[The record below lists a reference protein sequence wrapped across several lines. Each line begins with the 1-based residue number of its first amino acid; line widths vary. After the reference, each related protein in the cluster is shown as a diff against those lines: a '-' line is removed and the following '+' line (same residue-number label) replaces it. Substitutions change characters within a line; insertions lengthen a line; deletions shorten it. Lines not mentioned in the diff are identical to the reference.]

1 VQDEWVPPGLQVQ
14 RQAADVLVPFL
25 AEDGLVDKCLAW
37 VASRD
42 SHIMDL
48 IRLRVIEA
56 MFSLVNKGV
65 VNIIEYNQNH
75 ADFAL
80 PADVADRYV
89 ANRLCYSIMWGF
101 GGSMPLV
108 EREALG
114 TFIAGQTTLAMPAL
128 GGEASLLDYWPSV
141 EDGEWKPWT
150 VRVPQVEVESHLV
163 ASPDV
168 VIPTVDTVRHEDAL
182 KAWLAEHRPVVL
194 CGPPGSGKTMTLMSS
209 LKALPDLELVSL
221 NFSSATT
228 PELLLKTFDQ
238 HCEYKRTQEGTVL
251 QPTVMGKW
259 LVIFCDECNLPAAD
273 KYGTQR
279 VITFLRQLVEQNG
292 FWRTTDHQWI
302 TLHRIQFVGAC
313 NPPTDAGRVPLTHRF
328 LRHVPLL
335 LVDFPSAESLRQI
348 YGTFYRALLK
358 LQPALRGH
366 AGPLT
371 EAMVEFYLASQQR
384 FVPDMQAHYIYS
396 PRELSRWMRALLEA
410 IKQVEGMT
418 LEDLMRLWV
427 HEGLRLFQD
436 RLVTRDEAKWTDETI
451 DAIVL
456 KHFPNLDSRCL
467 QRPILFS
474 NWLSKDYA
482 RVEREALRDHVKAR
496 LKVFYEE
503 ELDVP
508 LVVFDEVLDHI
519 LRIDRV
525 LRQPQGHALLIGVSG
540 GGKTVLS
547 RFVAW
552 MNGQSIF
559 TIKVNNRYTAEDFD
573 DDLRHVMKRAGCSDE
588 RICFIFDE
596 SNVLDS
602 AFLERMNTLL
612 ASGEVPGLFEGE
624 EWTSLMHACREAVQR
639 HGLLADTEDEMYK
652 WFTLQVRRN
661 LHIIFTM
668 NPASPDFHN
677 RSATSPALFNRCV
690 LDWFGEWS
698 ASALFQVGSEFTQN
712 VDLDDPS
719 YQLPSLL
726 PDLAEL
732 PLAVADGVAPSHRE
746 AVVAALVYIHS
757 TINEANMLLHR
768 QSGRS
773 NYVTPRHYLDFISH
787 LVHLVGEKREELEEQ
802 QLHVNVGLQKLLDT
816 QQQVADLQRSL
827 KEKSKVLEAKQSE
840 ANEKLAQMVQD
851 QQVAEQKRAAAQVLS
866 GQMEKQNA
874 EIQVKKERAYAD
886 LEKAEPAVEEARSA
900 VSGIRK
906 EHLDEIRALARPPD
920 KVKKTLE
927 AVSILLHHKKL
938 DWNNTRKLLMD
949 KAFIPSIVQ
958 FDSNAISAKD
968 RQAIQAEY
976 LSDKE
981 FNFESVNRAS
991 KACGPLVSWIIA
1003 QISYSDILNRIQPLR
1018 QEVADLE
1025 AAASDLS
1032 RRQDELQTTIAD
1044 LERSIGRYKDEYAAL
1059 IAQAQAIKTEMAT
1072 VSAKVERSIAL
1083 LSNLS
1088 SERDR
1093 WDASSAAFKAAMA
1106 TVVGDSILAAA
1117 FVAYIGVFDQRYRT
1131 MLLAKWKTRLI
1142 DLGLTF
1148 KTDLS
1153 VVEYLSDS
1161 DRRLAWHANSLPAD
1175 ELCVENAIMLERFN
1189 RYPLVI
1195 DPSGQ
1200 ASEFLMQQYRDR
1212 KIKKTSFLDSA
1223 FMKNLESALRFGTP
1237 LLVEDVESIDPVL
1250 NPVLNKEIRK
1260 TGGRILI
1267 RLGDQDVDFSP
1278 AFVIFLSTRDPNA
1291 HFTPDLCSRVTFVN
1305 FTVTPGSLQEQCLHE
1320 VLRAERPD
1328 IHQKRVDLM
1337 KLQGEFKVRLR
1348 GLEKALLE
1356 ALNESQ
1362 GSILDNDH
1370 VIATLERLKTEAG
1383 EINRKM
1389 RETETV
1395 MEEISAVSSEYNPL
1409 ALACSSIYFAL
1420 EQAASIHF
1428 LYQFSLRF
1436 FLALF
1441 RAVLHD
1447 NPKLAGVRGAT
1458 ERLAI
1463 LSGDMFSIAFQRVAR
1478 TLLHEDQLPF
1488 ALRLLQIRLRD
1499 APAAQQF
1506 DTRELDFLL
1515 KGADVTVTAS
1525 VSVPPVLAAL
1535 PFITEGQAKY
1545 LAELEKALPGSF
1557 AGVVDHVATNVDQWR
1572 IFFEDANGERAV
1584 PESWLATQ
1592 HQSTNAESVRLFRTL
1607 TLLKGLRPDRIIAGG
1622 SALVQALFAADFIR
1636 LPELDLGHV
1645 VEREAGPS
1653 TPLMLC
1659 SMPGYDASY
1668 KVDELAAQTKKPYK
1682 SLAIG
1687 SAEGFDQAEKAIQAG
1702 AKAGTWVLLKNVH
1715 LAPQWL
1721 VNLEKKL
1728 HSLEA
1733 KPGFRLF
1740 LTSEVHPAIPG
1751 ALLRL
1756 SRVLVFEPPPGVRA
1770 NLEHILAAIPAER
1783 MAKAPVERS
1792 RLHFLLAWLHAV
1804 VQERLRYAPLG
1815 WSKTFEFNESDMRCA
1830 LDTIDTWVDVAAHG
1844 RNNLPPERIPWSALK
1859 TLLAQTVYGGRIDN
1873 PFDQRLLESFLDYL
1887 FKPQAFDEAFALT
1900 PSLADADR
1908 LTAPEGKSRDDF
1920 ARWVRDVIPK
1930 RETPGWLGL
1939 PENAEMMLLVEAGRR
1954 TLGRLLKL
1962 QSMEDDEGLL
1972 PASDAA
1978 AETEALQRSADPRPA
1993 WIQALHASADKWLL
2007 LIPAPTKTGQETVSE
2022 ERLQDPLYRCF
2033 DREVRAGRS
2042 LVTKV
2047 RHDLGQV
2054 IQACKGEIKQT
2065 NYLRALI
2072 TDLSK
2077 GVVPKDWRRYAIPES
2092 VGVGA
2097 WLVDLAE
2104 RLQQLERLSGDML
2117 RSPRPVLTVWLGG
2130 LFLPEAF
2137 ITATRQA
2144 AARAH
2149 AWSLEHL
2156 ELHLLP
2162 SAAAAA
2168 AEPDAFVLQG
2178 LTLEGGA
2185 GWREDRL
2192 AIVPQLFTS
2201 MPDTA
2206 FVWRHT
2212 PDLVKQAQ
2220 TDAAVV
2226 NVPVYINGKRTEF
2239 LFDVDMP
2246 SPAGVAPS
2254 VWYQRGLALTAW
2266 ARDRT

>member
-1 VQDEWVPPGLQVQ
+1 
-14 RQAADVLVPFL
+14 
-25 AEDGLVDKCLAW
+25 
-37 VASRD
+37 
-42 SHIMDL
+42 
-48 IRLRVIEA
+48 
-56 MFSLVNKGV
+56 
-65 VNIIEYNQNH
+65 
-75 ADFAL
+75 
-80 PADVADRYV
+80 
-89 ANRLCYSIMWGF
+89 
-101 GGSMPLV
+101 
-108 EREALG
+108 
-114 TFIAGQTTLAMPAL
+114 
-128 GGEASLLDYWPSV
+128 
-141 EDGEWKPWT
+141 
-150 VRVPQVEVESHLV
+150 
-163 ASPDV
+163 
-168 VIPTVDTVRHEDAL
+168 
-182 KAWLAEHRPVVL
+182 
-194 CGPPGSGKTMTLMSS
+194 
-209 LKALPDLELVSL
+209 
-221 NFSSATT
+221 
-228 PELLLKTFDQ
+228 
-238 HCEYKRTQEGTVL
+238 
-251 QPTVMGKW
+251 
-259 LVIFCDECNLPAAD
+259 
-273 KYGTQR
+273 
-279 VITFLRQLVEQNG
+279 
-292 FWRTTDHQWI
+292 
-302 TLHRIQFVGAC
+302 
-313 NPPTDAGRVPLTHRF
+313 
-328 LRHVPLL
+328 
-335 LVDFPSAESLRQI
+335 
-348 YGTFYRALLK
+348 
-358 LQPALRGH
+358 
-366 AGPLT
+366 
-371 EAMVEFYLASQQR
+371 
-384 FVPDMQAHYIYS
+384 
-396 PRELSRWMRALLEA
+396 
-410 IKQVEGMT
+410 
-418 LEDLMRLWV
+418 
-427 HEGLRLFQD
+427 
-436 RLVTRDEAKWTDETI
+436 
-451 DAIVL
+451 
-456 KHFPNLDSRCL
+456 
-467 QRPILFS
+467 
-474 NWLSKDYA
+474 
-482 RVEREALRDHVKAR
+482 
-496 LKVFYEE
+496 
-503 ELDVP
+503 
-508 LVVFDEVLDHI
+508 
-519 LRIDRV
+519 
-525 LRQPQGHALLIGVSG
+525 
-540 GGKTVLS
+540 
-547 RFVAW
+547 
-552 MNGQSIF
+552 
-559 TIKVNNRYTAEDFD
+559 
-573 DDLRHVMKRAGCSDE
+573 
-588 RICFIFDE
+588 
-596 SNVLDS
+596 
-602 AFLERMNTLL
+602 
-612 ASGEVPGLFEGE
+612 
-624 EWTSLMHACREAVQR
+624 
-639 HGLLADTEDEMYK
+639 
-652 WFTLQVRRN
+652 
-661 LHIIFTM
+661 
-668 NPASPDFHN
+668 
-677 RSATSPALFNRCV
+677 
-690 LDWFGEWS
+690 
-698 ASALFQVGSEFTQN
+698 
-712 VDLDDPS
+712 
-719 YQLPSLL
+719 
-726 PDLAEL
+726 
-732 PLAVADGVAPSHRE
+732 
-746 AVVAALVYIHS
+746 
-757 TINEANMLLHR
+757 
-768 QSGRS
+768 
-773 NYVTPRHYLDFISH
+773 
-787 LVHLVGEKREELEEQ
+787 
-802 QLHVNVGLQKLLDT
+802 
-816 QQQVADLQRSL
+816 
-827 KEKSKVLEAKQSE
+827 
-840 ANEKLAQMVQD
+840 
-851 QQVAEQKRAAAQVLS
+851 
-866 GQMEKQNA
+866 
-874 EIQVKKERAYAD
+874 
-886 LEKAEPAVEEARSA
+886 
-900 VSGIRK
+900 
-906 EHLDEIRALARPPD
+906 
-920 KVKKTLE
+920 
-927 AVSILLHHKKL
+927 
-938 DWNNTRKLLMD
+938 
-949 KAFIPSIVQ
+949 
-958 FDSNAISAKD
+958 
-968 RQAIQAEY
+968 
-976 LSDKE
+976 
-981 FNFESVNRAS
+981 
-991 KACGPLVSWIIA
+991 
-1003 QISYSDILNRIQPLR
+1003 
-1018 QEVADLE
+1018 
-1025 AAASDLS
+1025 
-1032 RRQDELQTTIAD
+1032 
-1044 LERSIGRYKDEYAAL
+1044 
-1059 IAQAQAIKTEMAT
+1059 
-1072 VSAKVERSIAL
+1072 
-1083 LSNLS
+1083 
-1088 SERDR
+1088 
-1093 WDASSAAFKAAMA
+1093 
-1106 TVVGDSILAAA
+1106 
-1117 FVAYIGVFDQRYRT
+1117 
-1131 MLLAKWKTRLI
+1131 
-1142 DLGLTF
+1142 
-1148 KTDLS
+1148 
-1153 VVEYLSDS
+1153 
-1161 DRRLAWHANSLPAD
+1161 
-1175 ELCVENAIMLERFN
+1175 
-1189 RYPLVI
+1189 
-1195 DPSGQ
+1195 
-1200 ASEFLMQQYRDR
+1200 
-1212 KIKKTSFLDSA
+1212 
-1223 FMKNLESALRFGTP
+1223 
-1237 LLVEDVESIDPVL
+1237 
-1250 NPVLNKEIRK
+1250 
-1260 TGGRILI
+1260 
-1267 RLGDQDVDFSP
+1267 
-1278 AFVIFLSTRDPNA
+1278 
-1291 HFTPDLCSRVTFVN
+1291 
-1305 FTVTPGSLQEQCLHE
+1305 
-1320 VLRAERPD
+1320 
-1328 IHQKRVDLM
+1328 
-1337 KLQGEFKVRLR
+1337 
-1348 GLEKALLE
+1348 
-1356 ALNESQ
+1356 
-1362 GSILDNDH
+1362 
-1370 VIATLERLKTEAG
+1370 
-1383 EINRKM
+1383 
-1389 RETETV
+1389 
-1395 MEEISAVSSEYNPL
+1395 
-1409 ALACSSIYFAL
+1409 
-1420 EQAASIHF
+1420 
-1428 LYQFSLRF
+1428 
-1436 FLALF
+1436 
-1441 RAVLHD
+1441 
-1447 NPKLAGVRGAT
+1447 
-1458 ERLAI
+1458 
-1463 LSGDMFSIAFQRVAR
+1463 
-1478 TLLHEDQLPF
+1478 
-1488 ALRLLQIRLRD
+1488 
-1499 APAAQQF
+1499 
-1506 DTRELDFLL
+1506 
-1515 KGADVTVTAS
+1515 
-1525 VSVPPVLAAL
+1525 
-1535 PFITEGQAKY
+1535 
-1545 LAELEKALPGSF
+1545 
-1557 AGVVDHVATNVDQWR
+1557 
-1572 IFFEDANGERAV
+1572 
-1584 PESWLATQ
+1584 
-1592 HQSTNAESVRLFRTL
+1592 VRLFRTL